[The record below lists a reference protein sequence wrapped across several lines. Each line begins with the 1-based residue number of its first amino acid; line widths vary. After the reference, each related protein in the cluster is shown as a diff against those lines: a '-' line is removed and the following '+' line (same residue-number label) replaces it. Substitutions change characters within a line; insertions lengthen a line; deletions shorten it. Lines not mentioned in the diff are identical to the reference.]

1 MGLITVFVEMLKGE
15 QKSHAQ
21 PTPREAGFQGNVIDI
36 PLQAPQ
42 ELLRALGEAAA
53 MYRDDHIAGMSAGG
67 TLPYK
72 LRGIV
77 AYVPGPYLEKVA
89 FARQPLKVRVEN
101 AKAVLAPV
109 FAKHS
114 YIDISGLVDWQI
126 KKKESATSQNDD
138 GFIDAYVAQ
147 PDSGIGVGFAF
158 EGAFLTDSELGERI
172 PAKGSNRANQQSA
185 LDARMEYRI
194 IDDAGLEVETGV
206 ITSFPT
212 TMGRDLS
219 DINVPGH
226 LSRVHGKHI
235 RFNISGAGQVCVE
248 HVGSTNGTFLVQQC
262 GISKEIKGV
271 TELPRSGKLIL
282 GAAKEQAKVAVI
294 EFNTLGQTAAHTPT
308 EYATHSTTEFTEDPN
323 TKPSAQTTKYA
334 DRRAMETKL
343 DTGRRSG
350 KYGVLVLKY
359 SNGDQEIKPIDKLP
373 FTIGREPQA
382 AGGQVAVVRANCEKV
397 SRNHVR
403 IEDIGKNGLHARNLS
418 DTNGCFLGSR
428 KEYDGFI
435 WSFSN
440 PNEAH
445 AEWLK
450 LGGEALDSETV
461 WGRVHAANSK

>member
-1 MGLITVFVEMLKGE
+1 MGLITVFVEMLRGE
-15 QKSHAQ
+15 QKSHTQ
-21 PTPREAGFQGNVIDI
+21 PTLREAGFQGNVIDK

-72 LRGIV
+72 LKGIV
-77 AYVPGPYLEKVA
+77 AYVPEPYLDKVA

-109 FAKHS
+109 FARHS
-114 YIDISGLVDWQI
+114 YINISGLIDWQI
-126 KKKESATSQNDD
+126 RKKEATIVQNDD
-138 GFIDAYVAQ
+138 GFVDAYVAQ
-147 PDSGIGVGFAF
+147 PDSGIGVEFAF
-158 EGAFLTDSELGERI
+158 DGVFLTEAEGGKKHPPTGNDPIGQRSDSRPRLEFRV
-172 PAKGSNRANQQSA
+172 
-185 LDARMEYRI
+185 
-194 IDDAGLEVETGV
+194 IDDAGIQVESGM
-206 ITSFPT
+206 ISSFPT
-212 TMGRDLS
+212 SVGRDFS

-235 RFNISGAGQVCVE
+235 QFSISGTSQVCVE
-248 HVGSTNGTFLVQQC
+248 HVGSTNGTFLVQQ
-262 GISKEIKGV
+262 GGKSKEVKGV
-271 TELPRSGKLIL
+271 TELPHSGKLIL

-294 EFNTLGQTAAHTPT
+294 EFNTLGRT
-308 EYATHSTTEFTEDPN
+308 ATHAATEWTEERSTN
-323 TKPSAQTTKYA
+323 QSAQTTKYA
-334 DRRAMETKL
+334 GARAMETKM
-343 DTGRRSG
+343 DTGHRSG

-403 IEDIGKNGLHARNLS
+403 IEDIGRSGLHARNLS
-418 DTNGCFLGSR
+418 DTNGCFLGPR
-428 KEYDGFI
+428 KEADGFI

-440 PNEAH
+440 PNEAN

-450 LGGEALDSETV
+450 LGGETLDSETV
-461 WGRVHAANSK
+461 WGRVHPVNSK